1 MNNDKKYNR
10 FIAIDFETANYQ
22 RNSACALGIA
32 LVEDLVITDQ
42 FYTLIKPP
50 QQYFMFTGIHGITR
64 EDVRDKPAFNE
75 LWPDIKEYFNNIDFI
90 AAHNV
95 AFDRSVLEV
104 CCNYYGIQKP
114 SVKYECTFQ
123 MSRKRLNLDRYSLDK
138 VSEYFGIELQHHNA
152 LSDTLACAEIM
163 IRFLKFRDDCDGLK

>member
-1 MNNDKKYNR
+1 MDSSGRYNR
-10 FIAIDFETANYQ
+10 FIAIDFETANNN

-50 QQYFMFTGIHGITR
+50 QSYFNFTGIHGITR
-64 EDVRDKPAFNE
+64 EDVKDRPAFNE
-75 LWPDIKEYFNNIDFI
+75 LWPDIEKYFYNIDFI

-95 AFDRSVLEV
+95 AFDRGVLKA
-104 CCNYYGIQKP
+104 CCDYYGINKP
-114 SVKYECTFQ
+114 EIDYMCTLQ
-123 MSRKRLNLDRYSLDK
+123 LARKRLNLNQNSLDK
-138 VSEYFGIELQHHNA
+138 VSEYLGIELIHHNA

-163 IRFLKFRDDCDGLK
+163 INFLKEI